1 MEINEQETTKVDQ
14 KPKTAPIVY
23 IFAILGGFAGLLYG
37 YDSGAI
43 SLALPSMTPEFG
55 LNATTKGLVV
65 SFLLFGALPAIVVF
79 TGLEKKI
86 ERRNVLI
93 IGGLVFIVGSL
104 LSAFAT
110 STAYIMAARFI
121 LGIAAGI
128 ANMYGLIYLSE
139 LAPKHIRGL
148 MSSLYQLS
156 VNVGILIAYG
166 VGAYNL
172 ANNDWRWTLGLGV
185 VPAAIFTIGM
195 FCSPQSPRWLIR
207 DKQVDKARKI
217 LKKVRVSNTEVET
230 EISDIQNSLKTKE
243 AGLGE
248 LFGTFRPVLMLL
260 FVLTIF
266 QVFTG
271 INVAVYYAPEI
282 FHNLGLANA
291 AIIADFGVGGALVIS
306 TLVSLP
312 FIDRLGR
319 KKLLEISLGGQVLPA
334 IALCIWSS
342 NATVAVISIFLYVFM
357 FGFGLGPVFWSYVPE
372 ILPLKARALGM
383 GVITFTQYLLN
394 AIFSLIFPI
403 VLEAIGINIFYF
415 FAALSAFAVWYI
427 HKYVL
432 ETKGKSLED
441 IESYWETKGEKTNA

>member
-1 MEINEQETTKVDQ
+1 MKQVEVT
-14 KPKTAPIVY
+14 KTARIVY
-23 IFAILGGFAGLLYG
+23 VFAVLGGLAGLLYG

-43 SLALPSMTPEFG
+43 SLALPSISNVFG
-55 LNATTKGLVV
+55 LNAAERGLVV
-65 SFLLFGALPAIVVF
+65 SFLLFGALPSIVVF
-79 TGLEKKI
+79 TALEKKI

-93 IGGLVFIVGSL
+93 FGGIVFIIGSL
-104 LSAFAT
+104 LCAFASNT
-110 STAYIMAARFI
+110 TFLIVGRFI

-156 VNVGILIAYG
+156 VNIGILVAYA
-166 VGAYNL
+166 VGAYNISTD
-172 ANNDWRWTLGLGV
+172 NWRWTLGLGV
-185 VPAAIFTIGM
+185 VPAAIFAIGM
-195 FCSPQSPRWLIR
+195 ACSPQSPRWLIR
-207 DKQVDKARKI
+207 DGQVEKARKV
-217 LKKVRVSNTEVET
+217 LNKVRTSEEEVEN
-230 EISDIQNSLKTKE
+230 EISDIQNSLKTQE
-243 AGLGE
+243 AGLYE
-248 LFGTFRPVLMLL
+248 LFHTFRPVLVLL
-260 FVLTIF
+260 LILTVF

-271 INVAVYYAPEI
+271 INAAVYYAPEI

-291 AIIADFGVGGALVIS
+291 SIVADFGVGIALVVS

-334 IALCIWSS
+334 IALCIWSN
-342 NATVAVISIFLYVFM
+342 NATIAVASIFLYVFM

-403 VLEAIGINIFYF
+403 VLSWIGINVFYF
-415 FAALSAFAVWYI
+415 FALLSAIAVWYI

-441 IESYWETKGEKTNA
+441 IEQYWEGR